1 MSAAEL
7 LEQAEA
13 AGVLLLLDDGHL
25 TWEADHEPP
34 SELLGEIRA
43 HRLEIIEA
51 LSLVHEPPQRAR
63 DWLARVARLLECS
76 PEHLLKHCFL
86 LPDELAMYCNTP
98 PHIAALTISTHPD
111 WHHKFDRT
119 ARVLELFPKVSISVS
134 TETAEFRDQYAPAR
148 EGGLA
153 AAHCS
158 PTWRAARDALHR
170 HAYGNCPHCF
180 PPKGRYCAVGAELCA
195 RYDYETSALETHH
208 E

>member
-1 MSAAEL
+1 MNAAEL
-7 LEQAEA
+7 LEQAQAE
-13 AGVLLLLDDGHL
+13 GVLLVLDDGRL
-25 TWEADHEPP
+25 TWEADREPP
-34 SELLGEIRA
+34 GELLEGIRT
-43 HRLEIIEA
+43 HRLEIIAA
-51 LSLVHEPPQRAR
+51 LSSAHEATQRAW
-63 DWLARVARLLECS
+63 DWLASVACLLECS
-76 PEHLLKHCFL
+76 PEHLLQHCFL

-134 TETAEFRDQYAPAR
+134 TETAEFREQYAQAR

-153 AAHCS
+153 AAHSS

-180 PPKGRYCAVGAELCA
+180 PPKGRYCAVGAELLA

>member
-13 AGVLLLLDDGHL
+13 EGVLLVLDDGRL

-34 SELLGEIRA
+34 GELLEEIRT

-51 LSLVHEPPQRAR
+51 LSEANDPSQP
-63 DWLARVARLLECS
+63 DMEWLARLAVLLCCTPDYLLEHGYVDRHDLAEQRHIHPRFAARL
-76 PEHLLKHCFL
+76 
-86 LPDELAMYCNTP
+86 
-98 PHIAALTISTHPD
+98 IRTHPD
-111 WHHKFDRT
+111 WRPPSERSAHVREGV
-119 ARVLELFPKVSISVS
+119 AP

-170 HAYGNCPHCF
+170 HAYGNCPHCC